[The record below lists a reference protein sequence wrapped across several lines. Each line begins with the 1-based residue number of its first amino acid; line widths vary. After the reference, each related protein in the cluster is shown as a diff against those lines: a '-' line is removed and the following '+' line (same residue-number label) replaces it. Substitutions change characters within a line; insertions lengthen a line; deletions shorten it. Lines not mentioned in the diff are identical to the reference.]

1 MKLNDIAVM
10 QELRMA
16 YTNANRVLSNLKSN
30 NVRLQL
36 FTDNGIDLVRSSGQ
50 DAILVRQIAI
60 QVWEKY
66 IEELKAKLML
76 LGVTDFD

>member
-1 MKLNDIAVM
+1 MKLDDIAVM
-10 QELRMA
+10 QELRTA

-30 NVRLQL
+30 NVSLQL
-36 FTDNGIDLVRSSGQ
+36 FIDNGIDLVRASGQ
-50 DAILVRQIAI
+50 DARLVRQIAI

-76 LGVTDFD
+76 LGVTGFD

>member
-1 MKLNDIAVM
+1 MKLDDIAVM
-10 QELRMA
+10 QELRTA

-30 NVRLQL
+30 NVSLQL
-36 FTDNGIDLVRSSGQ
+36 FIDNGIDLVRASGQ
-50 DAILVRQIAI
+50 DANLVRQIAI

>member
-1 MKLNDIAVM
+1 MKLDDIAVM
-10 QELRMA
+10 QELRTA

-30 NVRLQL
+30 NVSLQL
-36 FTDNGIDLVRSSGQ
+36 FIDNGIDLIRASGQ

-76 LGVTDFD
+76 LGVTGFD